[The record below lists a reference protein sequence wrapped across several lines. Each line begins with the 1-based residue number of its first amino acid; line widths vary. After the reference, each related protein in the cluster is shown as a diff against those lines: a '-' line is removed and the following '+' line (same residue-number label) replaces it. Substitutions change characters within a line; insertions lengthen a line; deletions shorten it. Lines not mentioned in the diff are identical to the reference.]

1 MKRLLTFLILTGM
14 MLSLQ
19 AQKVL
24 SLDSCRAMAL
34 RNNKQ
39 LSVAKFNQEIARYTK
54 KAMATKYLP
63 KVDAVGGYELMSKEI
78 SLLNNDQKTALN
90 NLGSNLMSNVEGSL
104 SSMLTAL
111 AQNGIVTPAQ
121 AQTIGQI
128 AGQLTT
134 PLAQTLNA
142 VGTDIRKA
150 FRSNNRNMMGAAI
163 MVRQPLY
170 MGGAITAGNKM
181 AEINENLTAHATETS
196 IQNTI
201 YGIDETYWLICSLKQ
216 KNELAKNFLSVIQKL
231 DSDVKKMINEGVA
244 TRADGLKVSVKVNEA
259 EMMVTQAEDGLSLA
273 KMLLCQQCG
282 LPLDTPILL
291 ADEDNVPTTIS
302 DLATTGSVAVAL
314 DNRPELKML
323 SDAKDISEQNTRLVR
338 ALYLPQIALTG
349 GYLVTNPSV
358 YNGFENKFSGVWNIG
373 ILVRVPVWSW
383 QEGSYK
389 IRASKVATSIA
400 NLQLEETKELI
411 ELQVNQNMFKL
422 KEANKKYVM
431 TQKNVEKAEE
441 NLRCANVG
449 FQEGVM
455 TATEVMEAQTAW
467 LQAKTQHIDAS
478 IDVRLSET
486 GLKKAMGVL
495 D

>member
-1 MKRLLTFLILTGM
+1 MRRLLTFLILTGL
-14 MLSLQ
+14 MLPLH

-181 AEINENLTAHATETS
+181 AEINEDLTAHATETS

-373 ILVRVPVWSW
+373 ILVRIPVWSW

>member
-1 MKRLLTFLILTGM
+1 MRRLLSFLILTGL
-14 MLSLQ
+14 MLPIQ
-19 AQKVL
+19 AQHVL

-170 MGGAITAGNKM
+170 MGGAISAGNKM
-181 AEINENLTAHATETS
+181 AEINEDLTAHATETS